1 MTMRKILLV
10 AFSALCATAFGGLAL
25 DNPAI
30 NPVAAQQTQP
40 HPALVLVQDGKCT
53 FRIIEE
59 GLRTKRAAEA
69 LRRGF
74 EKAGVR
80 LVADADAKLV
90 FRLVGDG
97 DFRHEDFTLT
107 TSAVGVTIEGNVL
120 WGVYDFLER
129 FLGAR
134 FYYAGEEGEVHPRV
148 TNLTL
153 EPCAYSDRPHMLNRG
168 TYSLQN
174 AIRLESMAKAFA
186 MPNLSAA
193 DLDSWRE
200 ANRIVDTDPFR
211 IMHEPAPTT
220 WSKAYTNMIPNLIE
234 TSFFQNQQ
242 GWRYHSFT
250 SHTGNYFDV
259 TSFDFVENLIKT
271 YKHYYTLKTW
281 PEKNASGFR
290 YLNSKYI
297 VFGQCDTERQL
308 HEMQNHPVVK
318 REGLITDENIKAGA
332 GCYFS
337 DVYARFYKRLAERIR
352 EEFPGK
358 KLIVMPYNNYT
369 RAPRQERFYLPDNVE
384 IGVCLRDLPRF
395 AANPQ
400 CIADGR
406 KLLREWYRA
415 LGNRPSQQTWGY
427 AAGNNYFTEAVAFN
441 YEGVFIK
448 AMGELL
454 GTEGIFQEVGSNCG
468 GVPLCDQAL
477 FHYEMYVMVRQMWNP
492 DFNVRAALDEYFD
505 LMYGSKA
512 GVHLKAFY
520 RLLVESFEKYGAAKR
535 SGNALYPVTVLD
547 SLEKELDA
555 AKSALAE
562 GDALWQKRF
571 KLFESPFRYQI
582 KAQRG
587 RHAFI
592 VPQTRATRVED
603 GAIAVDGRGD
613 EAAWTR
619 AVPAEMMRT
628 DGTGEPTRFA
638 PEVKFLW
645 KPGGLYGLVVQTN
658 AALKTRSDL
667 WQNDTVEFFLAP
679 GLDKKAYF
687 QLAFD
692 RGGHLHRMKRVMQP
706 IPLAM
711 DYTWRCE
718 GMKSATGDAGDGWT
732 LEFYLPFEAFEHVA
746 PKPYESWNYLLVYN
760 RMLAPTETTAT
771 SVTLSNNH
779 VMNNYG
785 VMKFLGRE
793 LGPTAGAPYAKTR
806 RYKGYRENDHVF
818 GASFLLENDVNFYGL
833 DFLTYKPD
841 KRGETE
847 TFFFM
852 TDPRRYGGFGQASL
866 KFLSLTVNG
875 IPLAKTFPA
884 ADTLKTA
891 PDGAPAYHLNFDG
904 AGIVVEARQRKGDP
918 LLYLTFRRDPAS
930 VVPIRSA
937 RIDFGC
943 FVSCYDEKARYDRVA
958 KTATREFGM
967 SKDFRDRQELEA
979 SDKWLMLADRFLDGS
994 SADRGFGPSLFRF
1007 QKDWRGVKGVS
1018 FCAPKTYNANVA
1030 IDLKPDFTAFTVGIL
1045 QTPSRVA
1052 NEAFERTYV
1061 PR

>member
-1 MTMRKILLV
+1 MTLTLL
-10 AFSALCATAFGGLAL
+10 AAAALAATASFSPLE
-25 DNPAI
+25 NPCL
-30 NPVAAQQTQP
+30 NPVKAHPVKA
-40 HPALVLVQDGKCT
+40 HPALVLVRDGVAT
-53 FRIIEE
+53 FRIVEE
-59 GLRTKRAAEA
+59 GERTKDAAAA

-80 LVADADAKLV
+80 LAEEGKASLV
-90 FRLVGDG
+90 IRLVGDG
-97 DFRHEDFTLT
+97 DFRHEAFSLT
-107 TSAVGVTIEGNVL
+107 TSAAGVTIEGNVL

-134 FYYAGEEGEVHPRV
+134 VYYAGEEGEVHPRV
-148 TNLTL
+148 ADLSIA
-153 EPCAYSDRPHMLNRG
+153 PCAYSDKPHMLNRG

-174 AIRLESMAKAFA
+174 AIRLKAMATAFGE
-186 MPNLSAA
+186 P
-193 DLDSWRE
+193 DLTDGDLNRWRA

-211 IMHEPAPTT
+211 IMHEPEPTT
-220 WSKAYTNMIPNLIE
+220 WSKAYTNLIPNLIE
-234 TSFFQNQQ
+234 TSFFQNPQ
-242 GWRYHSFT
+242 GKRYHSFT
-250 SHTGNYFDV
+250 AHTGNYFDV

-271 YKHYYTLKTW
+271 YKHFYTLKTW

-318 REGLITDENIKAGA
+318 REGLITEENIKAGA
-332 GCYFS
+332 AGYYS

-369 RAPRQERFYLPDNVE
+369 LAPRQERFYLPDNVE
-384 IGVCLRDLPRF
+384 IGVCLRNLPRF
-395 AANPQ
+395 AANPD
-400 CIADGR
+400 CIAEGR
-406 KLLREWYRA
+406 KFLGEWYRA

-427 AAGNNYFTEAVAFN
+427 AMGNNYFTEAVAFN

-454 GTEGIFQEVGSNCG
+454 GNEGIFQEVGSGCG
-468 GVPLCDQAL
+468 GVPFCDQAL

-492 DFNVRAALDEYFD
+492 DFDVRAALDEYFD
-505 LMYGSKA
+505 LMYGPAA
-512 GVHLKAFY
+512 GAHLKPFY
-520 RLLVESFEKYGAAKR
+520 QLLVESYEKYGASKR

-547 SLEKELDA
+547 RLEKSLDA
-555 AKSALAE
+555 AKAAVE
-562 GDALWQKRF
+562 GGDKLWKKRF
-571 KLFESPFRYQI
+571 ALFESPFRYQI

-592 VPQTRATRVED
+592 VPQTRVVR
-603 GAIAVDGRGD
+603 VDGGAVVVDGD
-613 EAAWTR
+613 GGDAAWAK

-645 KPGGLYGLVVQTN
+645 RPEGLYGLVVQTN
-658 AALKTRSDL
+658 AALKAKPNL

-679 GLDKKAYF
+679 GLDKRAYF

-692 RGGHLHRMKRVMQP
+692 RGGHVHHLKHVMQP
-706 IPLAM
+706 IPLAA
-711 DYTWRCE
+711 DYTWTCD
-718 GMKSATGDAGDGWT
+718 GMKSRTSDTGEGWT
-732 LEFYLPFEAFEHVA
+732 LEFFLPFAAFEHDA
-746 PKPYESWNYLLVYN
+746 PKAYESWNYLLVYN
-760 RMLAPTETTAT
+760 RLLAPAETTAT
-771 SVTLSNNH
+771 SVTLANNH

-793 LGPTAGAPYAKTR
+793 LGPTSGAPYAKTR
-806 RYKGYRENDHVF
+806 KYRGYRENDHAF

-833 DFLTYKPD
+833 DLLTYKPD

-852 TDPRRYGGFGQASL
+852 TDPRRYGGFGQAST

-884 ADTLKTA
+884 ADALKTA
-891 PDGAPAYHLNFDG
+891 ADGAPAYHLNFDG

-930 VVPIRSA
+930 VEPIRSA
-937 RIDFGC
+937 RIVFDC
-943 FVSCYDEKARYDRVA
+943 FVSTYDKECRYDRYA
-958 KTATREFGM
+958 KTATRAFGM
-967 SKDFRDRQELEA
+967 SKDHKDWRTLEPSDR
-979 SDKWLMLADRFLDGS
+979 WLMLADRFLDGS
-994 SADRGFGPSLFRF
+994 GGGRGFGPSFFRF
-1007 QKDWRGVKGVS
+1007 QKDWTGVKGVS
-1018 FCAPKTYNANVA
+1018 FCAAKTYNADVA
-1030 IDLKPDFTAFTVGIL
+1030 IDLGPDFQSFTVGLL
-1045 QTPSRVA
+1045 QTQDRVSNA
-1052 NEAFERTYV
+1052 EFEKEFL
-1061 PR
+1061 PW